1 MRRNRFVLL
10 LAAIVACGGDSTDNN
25 DPPSPYDIAVISQI
39 GGPGAGGTYVTTF
52 TLEVTLK
59 ADGSIV
65 PGVTVVTQTTVG
77 DVATLP
83 LITAANGRVTGVWT
97 IQPADQSPGASET
110 LAYCAADPPGATF
123 CDTKLNGPDAISV
136 TF

>member
-1 MRRNRFVLL
+1 MRQFQMVLL
-10 LAAIVACGGDSTDNN
+10 LAIIAACGGDSTDNN
-25 DPPSPYDIAVISQI
+25 QPASPYDIAVISQV
-39 GGPGAGGTYVTTF
+39 GAGGGGNPYITSF

-65 PGVTVVTQTTVG
+65 PGVTVVTQVTVG

-83 LITAANGRVTGVWT
+83 LVTAANGRVSGTWT
-97 IQPADQSPGASET
+97 IQAADQSPGATET
-110 LAYCAADPPGATF
+110 LAYCAADPPGSAF
-123 CDTKLNGPDAISV
+123 CTTKLNGPDAISV